1 MLHIKIK
8 IGEPLQSQAP
18 EVRSDVPQQR
28 PAAAPGLTKFLMTTA
43 CLWFYCGAAPRQRAE
58 SRGKDGESRS
68 VTSLRRAV
76 TAVCREH
83 IYQARSLEVFIPAAA
98 AVPHT

>member
-1 MLHIKIK
+1 MLHIKVK

-58 SRGKDGESRS
+58 ARTGKVGQLPLCGADLCSHCS
-68 VTSLRRAV
+68 V
-76 TAVCREH
+76 
-83 IYQARSLEVFIPAAA
+83 QASTFIRLA
-98 AVPHT
+98 H